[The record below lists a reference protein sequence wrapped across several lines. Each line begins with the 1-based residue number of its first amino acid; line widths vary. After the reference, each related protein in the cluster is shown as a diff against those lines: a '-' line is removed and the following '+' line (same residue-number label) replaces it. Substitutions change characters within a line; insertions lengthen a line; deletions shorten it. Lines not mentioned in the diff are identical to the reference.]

1 MEVRRGDL
9 VIVAIPGDYG
19 KPRPALIVQSD
30 PFNEIISLTVLPLT
44 SDLQPAPLVR
54 ITIEPNTGNGLER
67 RSQIMIDKAATV
79 LRAKVGRQIG
89 RVDGATMRAVDRA
102 LLRFLELG

>member
-9 VIVAIPGDYG
+9 VIVIIPGDYG
-19 KPRPALIVQSD
+19 KPRPALIVQSNA
-30 PFNEIISLTVLPLT
+30 FNEIISLTVLPLT

-79 LRAKVGRQIG
+79 LRAKVGRHIG
-89 RVDGATMRAVDRA
+89 RVDSTIMGAVDRA
-102 LLRFLELG
+102 LIRFLELG